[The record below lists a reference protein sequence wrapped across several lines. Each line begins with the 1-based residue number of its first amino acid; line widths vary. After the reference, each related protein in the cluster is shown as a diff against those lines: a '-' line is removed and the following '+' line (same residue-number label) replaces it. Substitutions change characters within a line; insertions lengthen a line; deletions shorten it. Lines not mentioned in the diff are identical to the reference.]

1 MKCYNH
7 SGKNMNK
14 LVKFLLKIYAKFIK
28 KSHEY
33 IIFES
38 AREFYDNAYAL
49 YLYIKKNYPQYKL
62 KYVVTTR
69 EMRKSGKYRGVS
81 KKEMIN
87 VKNKLQLYKYSLK
100 AKVIF
105 FSYTNYWRKLK
116 LQDDTR
122 IVYTAHGE
130 FPLKNCEAYY
140 DFIFGPQENII
151 DITIR
156 TEYSQKVLTER
167 YPIFKNHRTVVLGMP
182 RSDFMFNS
190 KVTKEDFLKSIGV
203 KDYEGKKVILSMT
216 TFRNAHAKIDDYF
229 KDEYSL
235 SLTREDVN
243 EIDDLLGRNNQVL
256 LVKLH
261 HSQDG
266 VVIPKGFKNI
276 YFLNN
281 TILSSL
287 DVSIN
292 ELYSVTDS
300 LLTDFSSSYMS
311 FLSLDRK
318 EGFILADKEKY
329 TIDRGYSF
337 ANLEDVLPGQK
348 IYSKED
354 LISYFNN
361 VNSPDDPYK
370 EDRRRIKLMLTGD
383 YKDQNCK
390 SFTDYYLKEK
400 EQ

>member
-1 MKCYNH
+1 
-7 SGKNMNK
+7 MNK
-14 LVKFLLKIYAKFIK
+14 LIKAFFKFYSLFIK

-38 AREFYDNAYAL
+38 AREFYDNSYAL
-49 YLYIKKNYPQYKL
+49 YLYIKKNFPQYKL
-62 KYVVTTR
+62 KYVTTCK

-116 LQDDTR
+116 LQESTR
-122 IVYTAHGE
+122 VVYTAHGE

-140 DFIFGPQENII
+140 NFLFCPQENII

-156 TEYSQKVLTER
+156 TEWSKKVLCER
-167 YPIFKNHRTVVLGMP
+167 YPIFNNHRPIVLGMP

-190 KVTKEDFLKSIGV
+190 KINKEDFLKSIGV
-203 KDYEGKKVILSMT
+203 KDYKDKKVILSMT

-229 KDEYSL
+229 KDEYPL
-235 SLTREDVN
+235 SLTREEVN
-243 EIDDLLGRNNQVL
+243 ELDDLLGRNNQVL

-266 VVIPKGFKNI
+266 VVIPEGFKNI

-287 DVSIN
+287 NVSIN

-318 EGFILADKEKY
+318 EGFILADKDKY

-337 ANLEDVLPGQK
+337 DNLEDVLPGQK
-348 IYSKED
+348 IYTKED

-361 VNSPDDPYK
+361 VNSDEDPYK
-370 EDRRRIKLMLTGD
+370 EKRREIKLKFTGD

-390 SFTDYYLKEK
+390 SFTDYYLK
-400 EQ
+400 